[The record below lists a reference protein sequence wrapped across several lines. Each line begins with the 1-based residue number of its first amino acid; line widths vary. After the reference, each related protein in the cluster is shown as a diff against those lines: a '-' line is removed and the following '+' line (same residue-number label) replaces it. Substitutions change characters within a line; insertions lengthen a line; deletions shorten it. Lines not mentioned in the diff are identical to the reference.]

1 MKIEILY
8 PEMSNIYGDYGNIMF
23 LKKCFNE
30 AEFIETKLHTEPA
43 FVSSDIDLVYLGSM
57 TEKAQEIIINSLK
70 PYKDKLNEYIQTG
83 KAILFTG
90 NSLEILGNY
99 IENDDETKIEG
110 LGLINIYSKREMFNR
125 YNSLFL
131 GEFEGIK
138 IVGFKDQFAH
148 SYGNNETMYFAKAI
162 RGAGLNRQSKL
173 EGIRIN
179 NFIGTTILGP
189 ILVLNPEFAKYFIYN
204 ILGQANAKIPFEKA
218 AIESYEARLKEYEDL
233 KRSL

>member
-23 LKKCFNE
+23 LKECFNE

-43 FVSSDIDLVYLGSM
+43 FVSSDIDLIYLGSM

-148 SYGNNETMYFAKAI
+148 SYGNNETTYFAKAI

-189 ILVLNPEFAKYFIYN
+189 ILVLNPEFAKYFIHN

>member
-23 LKKCFNE
+23 LKKCLPD
-30 AEFIETKLHTEPA
+30 AEFVETELHSEPA
-43 FVSSDIDLVYLGSM
+43 FVKQDINLVYLGSM
-57 TEKAQEIIINSLK
+57 TEKAQEIIIRSLK

-90 NSLEILGNY
+90 NSLEILGKY

-110 LGLINIYSKREMFNR
+110 LGILDIYSKREMFNR

-131 GEFEGIK
+131 GEFKNIK

-148 SYGNNETMYFAKAI
+148 SYGNNETTYFAKVI
-162 RGAGLNRQSKL
+162 RGAGLNRESKL

-179 NFIGTTILGP
+179 NFIGTSILGP
-189 ILVLNPEFAKYFIYN
+189 ILVLNPEFAKFFVHN
-204 ILGQANAKIPFEKA
+204 ILGQTKAKIQFEKA
-218 AIESYEARLKEYEDL
+218 AYESYEARLKEYEDMR
-233 KRSL
+233 RSI